1 MNFRKDNMS
10 PSESHRKPNLVW
22 HFFCSVR
29 LTIVLLI
36 ILAIVSIAGTLI
48 PQREEALAFSQ
59 HLAPGTL
66 KVFITLDLF
75 DLYHS
80 LWFRL
85 LIGMLALNLIICSI
99 NRFPAIWKRI
109 STTPRPDRL
118 KPFQDLP
125 SEQCFVTIVPREKVI
140 TSVEQHFRKR
150 YKYFQ
155 SRESDGSYFIYGE
168 RGRLTHFGFYLIH
181 LSILIIII
189 GAILGSIFGFE
200 AFVNIQEGETINSAT
215 RTDSRGPVPLGFDVR
230 CDSFSVHFYKNG
242 TPKEYRSKLTF
253 LENGKVILNANALVN
268 HPVRFRGITF
278 YQASYGSVAGN
289 RVTLKIRKSATDPK
303 TAPLLKIQLGES
315 SPLPGAKAHF
325 KVDEIRN
332 NFMNMGPAVLI
343 RVQPDQGEPT
353 SFWIFRDQE
362 DIQRRFPGL
371 EKRFRKLNPSA
382 FKPFTFV
389 LDHIE
394 TRYYTGLQVNK
405 DPGVFLVWTGCF
417 LMVAGFF
424 VAFFMSHRRIWIR
437 ISMGK
442 GDTTVSIA
450 GHSSKNPVGLQREL
464 TQLTRSLEEHVSRKG
479 LKA

>member
-1 MNFRKDNMS
+1 
-10 PSESHRKPNLVW
+10 
-22 HFFCSVR
+22 
-29 LTIVLLI
+29 
-36 ILAIVSIAGTLI
+36 
-48 PQREEALAFSQ
+48 
-59 HLAPGTL
+59 
-66 KVFITLDLF
+66 
-75 DLYHS
+75 
-80 LWFRL
+80 
-85 LIGMLALNLIICSI
+85 
-99 NRFPAIWKRI
+99 
-109 STTPRPDRL
+109 
-118 KPFQDLP
+118 
-125 SEQCFVTIVPREKVI
+125 
-140 TSVEQHFRKR
+140 
-150 YKYFQ
+150 
-155 SRESDGSYFIYGE
+155 
-168 RGRLTHFGFYLIH
+168 
-181 LSILIIII
+181 
-189 GAILGSIFGFE
+189 
-200 AFVNIQEGETINSAT
+200 
-215 RTDSRGPVPLGFDVR
+215 LGFDVR

-303 TAPLLKIQLGES
+303 TAPLLKMQLGES

-437 ISMGK
+437 ISMEK
-442 GDTTVSIA
+442 GGTTVSIA